1 MSKDINNISDGD
13 NKSRPNRDSSRATQ
27 QYGSYHR
34 NKKEDDMRLWG
45 ILIFGIIGAT
55 ATYYAVGQLRRTA
68 DWFYTQ
74 SSFTGSSSSSSSRSA
89 FQEEA
94 RRRYA
99 RRMQEEYQEEMER
112 VERIRRMQSVFNREK
127 NKYRR
132 GYERW
137 REEEEDGAY
146 HQRFQ
151 RDDWYWK
158 TDTSYGRNWSNFK
171 KPETPTVDY
180 SLSHHYD
187 ILGLNRS
194 RTTPY
199 TDNEIKTAFRSKAMQ
214 YHPDQNQENKEI
226 AEARFKE
233 VMTSYEAIKSERK
246 NIK

>member
-1 MSKDINNISDGD
+1 MLHLLCFLLLYKRNPIWPLLASALPLITFVISIITPLTLYSTAITTVFLPFH
-13 NKSRPNRDSSRATQ
+13 SRHSLVLHHLLLP
-27 QYGSYHR
+27 
-34 NKKEDDMRLWG
+34 
-45 ILIFGIIGAT
+45 
-55 ATYYAVGQLRRTA
+55 GQLFRRKL
-68 DWFYTQ
+68 
-74 SSFTGSSSSSSSRSA
+74 
-89 FQEEA
+89 EEGTPVA
-94 RRRYA
+94 YRKNTKKRWK
-99 RRMQEEYQEEMER
+99 EWC
-112 VERIRRMQSVFNREK
+112 ERIRRMQSVFNREK

-180 SLSHHYD
+180 SLSYHYA

-199 TDNEIKTAFRSKAMQ
+199 TDNEIKLIVFDAAFRSKAMQ
-214 YHPDQNQENKEI
+214 YHPDQNQENIGKFSSFWVCVI
-226 AEARFKE
+226 FWLS
-233 VMTSYEAIKSERK
+233 SYVGTYLWWSYLHWLT
-246 NIK
+246 